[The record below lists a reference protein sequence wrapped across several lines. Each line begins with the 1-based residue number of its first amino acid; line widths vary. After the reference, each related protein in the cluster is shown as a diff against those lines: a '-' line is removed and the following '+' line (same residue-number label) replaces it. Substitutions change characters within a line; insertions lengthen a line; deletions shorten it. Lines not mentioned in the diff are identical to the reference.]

1 MSSMRIGGKL
11 RRLRQDRRL
20 TQVQMAEALEI
31 SPSYLN
37 LLESNQRPVTVRVL
51 LKLAERF
58 QIDLN
63 ALAADD
69 DERLAAALMEAFS
82 DPIFDSADVKASD
95 VRDVATT
102 VPAFGRAV
110 LALYDAYK
118 SGGQPGPPGLG
129 EDGADAA
136 SLAIPSEEVTEFL
149 QKRMNHFPDLEEA
162 AEQLWVEN
170 GLAIHT
176 LQRDLIQLL
185 ATRYAVDVDIAPS
198 EAMAGALRRYNPL
211 TRRLDLSEMLPAP
224 SRTFQLGVQ
233 IAFLGFRR
241 EIDALIGGGKFSTPE
256 ADALARAALASYFA
270 AAVMTPYQRFL
281 GAAISTRYDLAILR
295 NRFALSF
302 EQVCHRLTTLRR
314 KGQEGLPFHL
324 IRVDIAGNIS
334 KRFSASGIQMARFG
348 SACPRWNVY
357 DAFATPGILRVQV
370 SEMPGGERFF
380 CVARTIRPSGRG
392 LARNGLMQTGGQLAI
407 GLGTNV
413 SHAREIAYAD
423 GLNLEDSQV
432 VTPIGVSCRICPRT
446 DCTDRAVPSLH
457 QRLELDE
464 NRRGTSAYAR
474 VGSPAQ
480 VPSGLPA
487 GAS

>member
-1 MSSMRIGGKL
+1 MKSVRIGGKL

-20 TQVQMAEALEI
+20 TQVQMADALEI

-58 QIDLN
+58 QLDLN
-63 ALAADD
+63 SLAADD
-69 DERLAAALMEAFS
+69 DERLSAALMEAFA
-82 DPIFDSADVKASD
+82 DPIFDAADVKASD
-95 VRDVATT
+95 IRDVATS

-110 LALYDAYK
+110 LDLYNAYK
-118 SGGQPGPPGLG
+118 SGAPSAVAGGG
-129 EDGADAA
+129 EEAGDAA
-136 SLAIPSEEVTEFL
+136 GLAIPSEEVTEFL
-149 QKRMNHFPDLEEA
+149 QKRMNHFPALEEA
-162 AEQLWVEN
+162 AEQLWVDN
-170 GLAIHT
+170 GFAIQT

-185 ATRYAVDVDIAPS
+185 ATRYAVDVDVAPS
-198 EAMAGALRRYNPL
+198 EAMGGALRRYNPL
-211 TRRLDLSEMLPAP
+211 TRRLELSEMLPIA

-233 IAFLGFRR
+233 IAFLGFRK

-256 ADALARAALASYFA
+256 ADALGRSALASYFA

-281 GAAISTRYDLAILR
+281 EAARSTRYDLGILR
-295 NRFALSF
+295 HRFALSF

-370 SEMPGGERFF
+370 SQMPDGQRFF
-380 CVARTIRPSGRG
+380 CVARTIRPSGRALGRTG
-392 LARNGLMQTGGQLAI
+392 LLQTGGQLAI
-407 GLGTNV
+407 GLGTGV
-413 SHAREIAYAD
+413 QHAKDIAYAD
-423 GLNLEDSQV
+423 GLNLEDPQV
-432 VTPIGVSCRICPRT
+432 ITPIGVSCRICPRM
-446 DCTDRAVPSLH
+446 DCADRAVPSLH
-457 QRLELDE
+457 QRLDLDE
-464 NRRGTSAYAR
+464 NRRGSSAYAR
-474 VGSPAQ
+474 VG
-480 VPSGLPA
+480 
-487 GAS
+487 

>member
-1 MSSMRIGGKL
+1 MRIGGKL

-20 TQVQMAEALEI
+20 TQVQMAEMLEI

-51 LKLAERF
+51 LKLADRF
-58 QIDLN
+58 QLDLN

-102 VPAFGRAV
+102 IPAFGRAV

-118 SGGQPGPPGLG
+118 SGPSRAAQGIGD
-129 EDGADAA
+129 DGAEAG
-136 SLAIPSEEVTEFL
+136 SIAIPSEEVTEFL
-149 QKRMNHFPDLEEA
+149 QKRMNHFPELEEA

-176 LQRDLIQLL
+176 LQRDLMQLL
-185 ATRYAVDVDIAPS
+185 ATRYAVDVDIAPT

-211 TRRLDLSEMLPAP
+211 TRRLELSEMLPIE

-233 IAFLGFRR
+233 IAFLGYRR
-241 EIDALIGGGKFSTPE
+241 EIETLVGGGKFSTPE
-256 ADALARAALASYFA
+256 ADALARAALASYFS
-270 AAVMTPYQRFL
+270 AAVMAPYQRFL
-281 GAAISTRYDLAILR
+281 EAARSTRYDLTILR

-348 SACPRWNVY
+348 AACPRWNVY
-357 DAFATPGILRVQV
+357 DSFATPGILRVQV
-370 SEMPGGERFF
+370 SEMPDGQRFF
-380 CVARTIRPSGRG
+380 CVASTIRPTGRG
-392 LARNGLMQTGGQLAI
+392 LGRAGLLQTGGQLAI
-407 GLGTNV
+407 GLGTNI
-413 SHAREIAYAD
+413 SHARDIVYAD
-423 GLNLEDSQV
+423 GLNLDDPQV
-432 VTPIGVSCRICPRT
+432 ITPIGVSCRICPRT

-464 NRRGTSAYAR
+464 NRRGMSAYAR
-474 VGSPAQ
+474 VG
-480 VPSGLPA
+480 
-487 GAS
+487 

>member
-1 MSSMRIGGKL
+1 MKSVRIGGKL

-20 TQVQMAEALEI
+20 TQIQMAEALEI
-31 SPSYLN
+31 SASYLN

-51 LKLAERF
+51 LKLAEKF

-63 ALAADD
+63 TLAGDD
-69 DERLAAALMEAFS
+69 DERLSAALMEAFS
-82 DPIFDSADVKASD
+82 DPIFDAADVKASD
-95 VRDVATT
+95 IKDAASTL
-102 VPAFGRAV
+102 PAFSRAV
-110 LALYDAYK
+110 LDLYNAYK
-118 SGGQPGPPGLG
+118 SGPSASGAFQTGDDAG
-129 EDGADAA
+129 EGG
-136 SLAIPSEEVTEFL
+136 SIAIPSEEVTEFL

-185 ATRYAVDVDIAPS
+185 ATRYAVDVDIVPA
-198 EAMAGALRRYNPL
+198 ETMEGAMRRYNPL
-211 TRRLDLSEMLPAP
+211 TRRLELSELLPIS

-233 IAFLGFRR
+233 IAYLGFRR
-241 EIDALIGGGKFSTPE
+241 EIDQLIGGGKFSSPE
-256 ADALARAALASYFA
+256 ADSLARAALASYFA
-270 AAVMTPYQRFL
+270 SAVMSPYQRFL
-281 GAAISTRYDLAILR
+281 EAARSTRYDLTVLQH
-295 NRFALSF
+295 RFGKSF

-324 IRVDIAGNIS
+324 IRVDVAGNIS
-334 KRFSASGIQMARFG
+334 KRFTASGIQMARFG

-370 SEMPGGERFF
+370 SEMPDGQRFF
-380 CVARTIRPSGRG
+380 CVARTIRPAGRRTG
-392 LARNGLMQTGGQLAI
+392 RTGILQTGGQLAI

-413 SHAREIAYAD
+413 QNAGEIAYAD
-423 GLNLEDSQV
+423 GLNLDDPQII
-432 VTPIGVSCRICPRT
+432 TKIGVSCRTCPRT

-464 NRRGTSAYAR
+464 NRRGMSTYAR
-474 VGSPAQ
+474 VG
-480 VPSGLPA
+480 
-487 GAS
+487 

>member
-1 MSSMRIGGKL
+1 MKSMRIGGKL

-20 TQVQMAEALEI
+20 TQVQMAEALAI

-58 QIDLN
+58 QVDLN
-63 ALAADD
+63 SLAADD
-69 DERLAAALMEAFS
+69 DERLAAGLMEAFS
-82 DPIFDSADVKASD
+82 DPIFDAADVKASD
-95 VRDVATT
+95 IRDVATSI
-102 VPAFGRAV
+102 PAFGRAV
-110 LALYDAYK
+110 LDLYNAYK
-118 SGGQPGPPGLG
+118 SGAPRAASAGD
-129 EDGADAA
+129 EAADPS

-170 GLAIHT
+170 GFAIQT
-176 LQRDLIQLL
+176 LQRDLVQLL
-185 ATRYAVDVDIAPS
+185 ATRYAVDVDIVPTDL
-198 EAMAGALRRYNPL
+198 MAGALRRYNPL
-211 TRRLDLSEMLPAP
+211 TRRLELSEMLPIA

-233 IAFLGFRR
+233 IAFLGFRK
-241 EIDALIGGGKFSTPE
+241 EIETLIAGGKFSTPE
-256 ADALARAALASYFA
+256 ADALARSALASYFA

-281 GAAISTRYDLAILR
+281 EAARSTRYDLAVLR
-295 NRFALSF
+295 SRFALSF

-348 SACPRWNVY
+348 AACPRWNVY

-370 SEMPGGERFF
+370 SEMPDGQRFF
-380 CVARTIRPSGRG
+380 CVARTIRPSGRALGRAG
-392 LARNGLMQTGGQLAI
+392 LLQTGGQLAI
-407 GLGTNV
+407 GLGTHV

-423 GLNLEDSQV
+423 GLNLDDPQV
-432 VTPIGVSCRICPRT
+432 ITPIGVSCRICPRT

-480 VPSGLPA
+480 VPSGMAA
-487 GAS
+487 GAN

>member
-1 MSSMRIGGKL
+1 MNVMAMRSVRIGGKL
-11 RRLRQDRRL
+11 RRLRQERRL

-51 LKLAERF
+51 LQLAERF

-63 ALAADD
+63 SLAGDD
-69 DERLAAALMEAFS
+69 DERLSAALMEAFS
-82 DPIFDSADVKASD
+82 DPIFDAADVKASD
-95 VRDVATT
+95 IRDVATT
-102 VPAFGRAV
+102 IPAFGRAV

-118 SGGQPGPPGLG
+118 RGAPAAPSLD
-129 EDGADAA
+129 EGADAG

-149 QKRMNHFPDLEEA
+149 QKRMNHFPELEEA
-162 AEQLWVEN
+162 AEQLWVDN

-185 ATRYAVDVDIAPS
+185 TTRSAVDVDIAPV
-198 EAMAGALRRYNPL
+198 EEMAGALRRYNPL
-211 TRRLDLSEMLPAP
+211 TRRLELSELLPVA

-233 IAFLGFRR
+233 IALLAFRR
-241 EIDALIGGGKFSTPE
+241 EIDALVSGGKFSTPE
-256 ADALARAALASYFA
+256 ADSLARTALASYFA
-270 AAVMTPYQRFL
+270 SAVMSPYQRFL
-281 GAAISTRYDLAILR
+281 EAARSTRYDVTVLQH
-295 NRFALSF
+295 RFGMSF

-348 SACPRWNVY
+348 AACPRWNVY

-370 SEMPGGERFF
+370 SEMPDGSRFF
-380 CVARTIRPSGRG
+380 CIARTIRPAGRG
-392 LARNGLMQTGGQLAI
+392 LMRTGLLQTGGQLAI
-407 GLGTNV
+407 GLGTNIQ
-413 SHAREIAYAD
+413 HARDIAYAD
-423 GLNLEDSQV
+423 GLNLDDPQV
-432 VTPIGVSCRICPRT
+432 VTPIGVSCRTCPRV
-446 DCTDRAVPSLH
+446 DCTDRAVPSLY

-464 NRRGTSAYAR
+464 NRRGLSTYAR
-474 VGSPAQ
+474 AV
-480 VPSGLPA
+480 
-487 GAS
+487 

>member
-1 MSSMRIGGKL
+1 MKSMRIGGKL

-31 SPSYLN
+31 SASYLN
-37 LLESNQRPVTVRVL
+37 LLESNQRPITVRVL

-63 ALAADD
+63 TLAADD

-82 DPIFDSADVKASD
+82 DPIFDAADVKASD
-95 VRDVATT
+95 IRDVATSI
-102 VPAFGRAV
+102 PALGRAV
-110 LALYDAYK
+110 LDLYEAYK
-118 SGGQPGPPGLG
+118 TGAAPRAAGPT
-129 EDGADAA
+129 EDGADAG

-149 QKRMNHFPDLEEA
+149 QRRMNHFPELEEA

-170 GLAIHT
+170 GFAIQT
-176 LQRDLIQLL
+176 LQRDLVQLL
-185 ATRYAVDVDIAPS
+185 ATRYAVDVDVSPS
-198 EAMAGALRRYNPL
+198 QAMAGALRRYNPL
-211 TRRLDLSEMLPAP
+211 TRRMELSEMLPIA

-233 IAFLGFRR
+233 IAYLGFRK
-241 EIDALIGGGKFSTPE
+241 EIDALIGGGKFSTAE
-256 ADALARAALASYFA
+256 ADALARSALAAYFA
-270 AAVMTPYQRFL
+270 AAVMAPYQRFL
-281 GAAISTRYDLAILR
+281 EAARSTRYDLGILR
-295 NRFALSF
+295 ARFGLSF

-370 SEMPGGERFF
+370 SEMPDGNRFF

-392 LARNGLMQTGGQLAI
+392 VGRSGLLQTNRQLAI
-407 GLGTNV
+407 GLGV
-413 SHAREIAYAD
+413 GIQHAREIAYAD
-423 GLNLEDSQV
+423 GLNLDDPQV

-457 QRLELDE
+457 QRLEIDE

-474 VGSPAQ
+474 IGSPAQ

-487 GAS
+487 GTS